1 MYSNIERLRSQ
12 YCASELCR
20 TLGVSKSGY
29 YAWRKRPESARR
41 REDRR
46 LLFWIR
52 ATFKKSRGSY
62 GARRLHRDLRNR
74 GQTCSRHRAARLA
87 REAGM
92 RAKKSRRY
100 RATTDSG
107 HGKPVAPNVLNREFE
122 VTELNRRW
130 AADITYLRCRR
141 GFAYLS
147 VVMDLASRRIVGWS
161 VDSTLHARG
170 ALRAL
175 DRALAH
181 RGVAPGWL
189 HHSDRGSQFVSHAYR
204 GRLESEV
211 DTGIKVGCNTAEA
224 LGFDFGVITA
234 LAIASADMDPCWAG
248 AIYLQFRSRQGCEVG
263 AILFSRCESATL
275 QSVPPHRY
283 LRASN
288 RRTRARHPALPAD
301 L

>member
-87 REAGM
+87 REAGL
-92 RAKKSRRY
+92 RAKKSRCY

-204 GRLESEV
+204 GRLESEQAV
-211 DTGIKVGCNTAEA
+211 ISMSRKAGL
-224 LGFDFGVITA
+224 LG
-234 LAIASADMDPCWAG
+234 
-248 AIYLQFRSRQGCEVG
+248 
-263 AILFSRCESATL
+263 
-275 QSVPPHRY
+275 
-283 LRASN
+283 
-288 RRTRARHPALPAD
+288 
-301 L
+301 